1 MPQIV
6 LTIVITA
13 IGSSLLT
20 LVFSYVFYV
29 VYLRSVLDRKL
40 DDKLEL
46 ARAKVKEGMKEAGM
60 ELLPYFRAEV
70 REGFKEAM
78 GGQIIENVTRPMS
91 SIVETSLS
99 FLIGKMDEDPRR

>member
-6 LTIVITA
+6 LTIIITA

-29 VYLRSVLDRKL
+29 VYLRGVLDRKL
-40 DDKLEL
+40 DEKLEL
-46 ARAKVKEGMKEAGM
+46 ARVKVKEGMKEAGL
-60 ELLPYFRAEV
+60 ELLPRFRAEV

-78 GGQIIENVTRPMS
+78 GGQIIENVTKPMS

-99 FLIGKMDEDPRR
+99 FLIGRVDDEPRR

>member
-20 LVFSYVFYV
+20 LLFSYVFYV
-29 VYLRSVLDRKL
+29 LYLRGVLDRKL

-60 ELLPYFRAEV
+60 ELLPRFREEV

-78 GGQIIENVTRPMS
+78 GGQIIENVTKPMS

-99 FLIGKMDEDPRR
+99 FLIGRVDEDPRR